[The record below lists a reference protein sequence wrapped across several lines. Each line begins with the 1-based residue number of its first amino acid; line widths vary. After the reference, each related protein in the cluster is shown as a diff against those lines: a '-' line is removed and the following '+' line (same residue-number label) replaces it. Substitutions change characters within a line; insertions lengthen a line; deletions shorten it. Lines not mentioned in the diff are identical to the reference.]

1 MGNIFNTVGEWFF
14 KPINSI
20 CILDVIILVFI
31 IAWLIKSF
39 LKFNITIFY
48 RKNINDNGGNEQWN
62 E

>member
-14 KPINSI
+14 KPISSF
-20 CILDVIILVFI
+20 CFLDVIFLVFI

-39 LKFNITIFY
+39 LKFYITIFY

>member
-20 CILDVIILVFI
+20 CILDVIILVF
-31 IAWLIKSF
+31 